1 MRKPRAAGDAWS
13 AISRQRST
21 IQEPLADEDRLAVRR
36 GLGHDDAER
45 VGEERRAPE
54 LDPPSLPVTRSSPFR
69 GPLVAHAVHRRDVAS
84 VRDRVAALDRPPGV
98 ELGGAVARLLLR

>member
-21 IQEPLADEDRLAVRR
+21 IQEPLADPGVCVDPAVAQERPSAAHLLDPREVDLADEDRLAVRR

-54 LDPPSLPVTRSSPFR
+54 LAPPSAGRSWPTR
-69 GPLVAHAVHRRDVAS
+69 LT
-84 VRDRVAALDRPPGV
+84 AAT
-98 ELGGAVARLLLR
+98 